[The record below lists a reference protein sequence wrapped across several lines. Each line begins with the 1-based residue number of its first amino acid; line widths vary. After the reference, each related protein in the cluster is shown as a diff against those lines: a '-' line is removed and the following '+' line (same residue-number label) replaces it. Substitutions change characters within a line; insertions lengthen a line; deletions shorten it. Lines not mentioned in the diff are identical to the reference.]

1 MLKPTATITARDL
14 KEALKRVRD
23 TEPDLRKQF
32 VKDIRSIAKE
42 AESPIKQ
49 AIRGV
54 TPLSGMR
61 FNYGATGWGVKF
73 APDATQIRVNAKTGG
88 RSLTTS
94 LVSIKLK
101 SAAASIV
108 DMAGRSGKSIGRGK
122 RNSGLTPVVRRTA
135 SGDLV
140 AYARRT
146 PYEAGRKFIANLN
159 RASGILKTGASRIA
173 WPAVEQDLPQFEK
186 RINKSVGEFY
196 RDANR
201 GIL

>member
-14 KEALKRVRD
+14 KEALKRVKD
-23 TEPDLRKQF
+23 TEPNLRKQF
-32 VKDIRSIAKE
+32 VKDIRGIAKE

-108 DMAGRSGKSIGRGK
+108 DMAGRSDKNIGRAINEIVNALPDNDWICLRDIDTLPMYHEKDRLALFNPFLYHVGIS
-122 RNSGLTPVVRRTA
+122 R
-135 SGDLV
+135 LV
-140 AYARRT
+140 HFAKWLFLST
-146 PYEAGRKFIANLN
+146 
-159 RASGILKTGASRIA
+159 
-173 WPAVEQDLPQFEK
+173 
-186 RINKSVGEFY
+186 
-196 RDANR
+196 
-201 GIL
+201 